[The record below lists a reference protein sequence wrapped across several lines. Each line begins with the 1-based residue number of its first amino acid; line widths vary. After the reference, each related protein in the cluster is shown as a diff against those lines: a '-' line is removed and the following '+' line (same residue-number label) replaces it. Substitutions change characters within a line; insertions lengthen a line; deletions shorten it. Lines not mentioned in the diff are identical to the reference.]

1 MNNQVGNAQLMQK
14 MNRLKVLNFVRNN
27 PDCSRPQI
35 AEATGLSLPSLTNIT
50 TYLLEVGILCENG
63 VESVSRVGRKS
74 VLLRLKADKYDLICV
89 LLKESGVVIA
99 RTDMEGTVKE
109 TQQLWIEGMSSTVIT
124 NRVCDAIVSMVNAC
138 EKDRVLGIGVA
149 ISGLVLSDSRFIMS
163 SKLKWNSF
171 DIKTRLEDQTG
182 IPVFI
187 DNVSVLKAAWYFSR
201 NFKNSNQNML
211 FVDLE
216 NGIGAVVYQG
226 GSIQRNIIG
235 EIGHATVEKDGPK
248 CFCGNDGCLEVM
260 CSPQRLLNLY
270 KEEAKNNTSGEENAG
285 KEVKTL
291 AELEER
297 FLAGD
302 VVAKGA
308 IADCG
313 KYLGIGLANLINL
326 FNPATLVIDTG
337 DFSDCPSIIEE
348 AREELCKRAYVAL
361 TQKLPMMKVK
371 ETQENVI
378 CGTAFDLCDKV
389 FDISSPAN
397 IIE

>member
-1 MNNQVGNAQLMQK
+1 MNKQVGNAQLMQK

-50 TYLLEVGILCENG
+50 TYLLEAGILCENG
-63 VESVSRVGRKS
+63 VESVNRVGRKS
-74 VLLRLKADKYDLICV
+74 VLLRLRADKYDLICV
-89 LLKESGVVIA
+89 LLKESGVLIA
-99 RTDMEGTVKE
+99 RTDMEGAVKE
-109 TQQLWIEGMSSTVIT
+109 RQQLWIEGMSSTVIT
-124 NRVCDAIVSMVNAC
+124 KRVCDAIASMVNAC
-138 EKDRVLGIGVA
+138 GKDRVLGIGVA

-171 DIKTRLEDQTG
+171 DIKKRLEEETG

-201 NFKNSNQNML
+201 NYKNSHENML

-226 GSIQRNIIG
+226 GAIQRNIIG
-235 EIGHATVEKDGPK
+235 EIGHTTVEKDGPK
-248 CFCGNDGCLEVM
+248 CFCGNDGCLEMM
-260 CSPQRLLNLY
+260 CSPQRLLQLY
-270 KEEAKNNTSGEENAG
+270 KEASG
-285 KEVKTL
+285 KEVQTL
-291 AELEER
+291 AELEGR
-297 FLAGD
+297 YAAGD
-302 VVAKGA
+302 QAAKHA
-308 IADCG
+308 LEDCG
-313 KYLGIGLANLINL
+313 KYLGIGLATLVNL

-337 DFSDCPSIIEE
+337 DFSDCPGIIET
-348 AREELCKRAYVAL
+348 AREELCRRAYVAL
-361 TQKLPMMKVK
+361 TQRLPMIKIK

-389 FDISSPAN
+389 FDIASPAN